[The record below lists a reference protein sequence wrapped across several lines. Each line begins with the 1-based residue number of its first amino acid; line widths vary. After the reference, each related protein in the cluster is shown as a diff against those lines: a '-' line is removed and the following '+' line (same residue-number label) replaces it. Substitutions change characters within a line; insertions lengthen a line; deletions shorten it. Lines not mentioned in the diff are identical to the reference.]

1 MVDSQHSELSIR
13 RQCQLLG
20 LPRTSY
26 YYQPAGESPLN
37 LELMRCIDE
46 QFLKTPFYG
55 VPQMTVYLRR
65 SGYCVNP
72 KRVRR
77 LMRLMG
83 LEAVYPRPRT
93 TIPAAEHKI
102 YPYLL
107 RGFSI
112 TQPNQVWCADITYVP
127 MPRGYMYLVAIMDWF
142 SRYVITWQL
151 SNTMDARF
159 CTDALD
165 RALVQNRPIIFN
177 TDQGAQF
184 TGNAFTSRLSDA
196 EVAISMDGRGRF
208 MDNIFI
214 ERLWR
219 TVKYEEIYLHDYESA
234 FALEA
239 GLERYFD
246 FYNAERTHKSLGY
259 CTPAEVYL
267 KGCSAA
273 RFPIG
278 DPP

>member
-1 MVDSQHSELSIR
+1 MVEPQHSELSIR

-46 QFLKTPFYG
+46 QFLATPFYG

-151 SNTMDARF
+151 SNTMDAGF

-165 RALVQNRPIIFN
+165 RALVQNRPKIFN
-177 TDQGAQF
+177 TDRAPVRAFIYSGGNPPFPVEVGTAQHL
-184 TGNAFTSRLSDA
+184 T
-196 EVAISMDGRGRF
+196 
-208 MDNIFI
+208 
-214 ERLWR
+214 
-219 TVKYEEIYLHDYESA
+219 
-234 FALEA
+234 
-239 GLERYFD
+239 
-246 FYNAERTHKSLGY
+246 
-259 CTPAEVYL
+259 
-267 KGCSAA
+267 
-273 RFPIG
+273 
-278 DPP
+278 